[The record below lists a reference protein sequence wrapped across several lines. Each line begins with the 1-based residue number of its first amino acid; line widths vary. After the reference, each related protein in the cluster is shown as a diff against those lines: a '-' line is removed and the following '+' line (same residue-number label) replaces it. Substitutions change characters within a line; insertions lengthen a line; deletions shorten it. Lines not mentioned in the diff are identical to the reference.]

1 MGAAKQRPFLETADP
16 GATRAASRAFERR
29 PSRERDDAI
38 AECVAK
44 VRATQV
50 FNLETGKDSVALL
63 GPMIDRAILRVRC
76 DRMITGRARGLG
88 VFDDRANRKRQ
99 QLLIIEATVALRAS
113 VRRHRS
119 SFCETPGVASLG
131 SSCLSRQNPG
141 DGGD

>member
-1 MGAAKQRPFLETADP
+1 MQEMRSMGAAKQRPFLETADP
-16 GATRAASRAFERR
+16 GATRSASRAFERR

-99 QLLIIEATVALRAS
+99 QLLIITS
-113 VRRHRS
+113 RR
-119 SFCETPGVASLG
+119 FLCPVGW
-131 SSCLSRQNPG
+131 
-141 DGGD
+141 